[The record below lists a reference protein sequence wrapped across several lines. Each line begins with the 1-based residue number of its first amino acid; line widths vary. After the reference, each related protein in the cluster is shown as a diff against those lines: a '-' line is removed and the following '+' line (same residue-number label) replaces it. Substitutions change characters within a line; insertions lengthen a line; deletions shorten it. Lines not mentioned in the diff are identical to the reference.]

1 MCIGVIFSYSVQDPS
16 VRIHWERYWQRRPEA
31 SVRTFANEESN
42 GKNLTYFL
50 PILSNSTLIQ
60 PNAANNKI
68 NEIWEN
74 WLRRNVYLH
83 RFGSNLL
90 GRNFLIS
97 NRPLFFQPHP
107 AFLYFE
113 LWR

>member
-50 PILSNSTLIQ
+50 PILSNST
-60 PNAANNKI
+60 
-68 NEIWEN
+68 
-74 WLRRNVYLH
+74 
-83 RFGSNLL
+83 
-90 GRNFLIS
+90 
-97 NRPLFFQPHP
+97 
-107 AFLYFE
+107 
-113 LWR
+113 